1 MQSAD
6 QTAQP
11 RAETK
16 PSRTTIVGL
25 ALFGLLAA
33 LLTLPGFQGHPVG
46 GAVLWVIG
54 YGTVAWLLRQVWLG
68 SATMRE
74 WWRSVGRSKRWSAML
89 MIVVATLVIGLVVR
103 ETAPELFR
111 RFSRE
116 NGLWEPL
123 CLLMY
128 WGGALLLYR
137 HVRGFE
143 PSDRRPWL
151 LLVGLYA
158 LLGFEEIDY
167 FGIFGGLIGRI
178 DGVYTGSLHDL
189 FRLASERVLS
199 PTGMVIVTAIL
210 LVVAVALW
218 RTGYLNLVF
227 VRRLLTQPEAA
238 WLVLGF
244 AILGVA
250 ASQEAQFFGW
260 VLERPRPEEVIELA
274 GALCLGVYA
283 LELAAER
290 LPALG

>member
-1 MQSAD
+1 MQSPD
-6 QTAQP
+6 RTAQP
-11 RAETK
+11 SVETR
-16 PSRTTIVGL
+16 PSRMTIVGL
-25 ALFGLLAA
+25 ALLGLLAT
-33 LLTLPGFQGHPVG
+33 LLVLPAFQGHPVG

-54 YGTVAWLLRQVWLG
+54 YGTVALLMRQVWLG
-68 SATMRE
+68 SARIRE
-74 WWRSVGRSKRWSAML
+74 WWRSMARSQRWSGVL
-89 MIVVATLVIGLVVR
+89 VVVLFTLVGGLVMR

-143 PSDRRPWL
+143 LSERKPWL
-151 LLVGLYA
+151 LLVGVYA
-158 LLGFEEIDY
+158 LLGLEEIDY

-178 DGVYTGSLHDL
+178 VI
-189 FRLASERVLS
+189 RLASERVLS
-199 PTGMVIVTAIL
+199 RNGIAIVAAVL
-210 LVVAVALW
+210 LIVAVAFW
-218 RTGYLNLVF
+218 RAGYLNFAF
-227 VRRLLTQPEAA
+227 VRLSLARPETV
-238 WLVLGF
+238 WLALGF

-274 GALCLGVYA
+274 GAVCLGVYA
-283 LELAAER
+283 LELTAER
-290 LPALG
+290 LPTPA

>member
-11 RAETK
+11 RAEAT

-25 ALFGLLAA
+25 ALFGVLAVLLM
-33 LLTLPGFQGHPVG
+33 LPAFQGHPVG
-46 GAVLWVIG
+46 GAVLWVLG
-54 YGTVAWLLRQVWLG
+54 YATVALLLRQVWLG
-68 SATMRE
+68 SAAVDA
-74 WWRSVGRSKRWSAML
+74 WWRSVGRRQRWSAML
-89 MIVVATLVIGLVVR
+89 VIIVATLVIGLLMR
-103 ETAPELFR
+103 ETTPELFR

-128 WGGALLLYR
+128 WGGALLVYS
-137 HVRGFE
+137 HVRDFD
-143 PSDRRPWL
+143 PSDRKPWL

-189 FRLASERVLS
+189 FRLASERALS
-199 PTGMVIVTAIL
+199 QTGMMI
-210 LVVAVALW
+210 VAVSMLFVAVVLM
-218 RTGYLNLVF
+218 RAGYLDLVF
-227 VRRLLTQPEAA
+227 VRRLLVQPEAV

-244 AILGVA
+244 VILGIA

-283 LELAAER
+283 LELTAER
-290 LPALG
+290 LPTPG

>member
-1 MQSAD
+1 M
-6 QTAQP
+6 
-11 RAETK
+11 
-16 PSRTTIVGL
+16 TIVGL
-25 ALFGLLAA
+25 ALLGLLAT
-33 LLTLPGFQGHPVG
+33 LLVVPAFQGHPVG
-46 GAVLWVIG
+46 GAVLGVIG
-54 YGTVAWLLRQVWLG
+54 YGTVVLLMLQVWLG
-68 SATMRE
+68 SARIRE
-74 WWRSVGRSKRWSAML
+74 WWRSIGRSQRWSGVLA
-89 MIVVATLVIGLVVR
+89 VVLFTLVGGLVMR

-123 CLLMY
+123 CLLIY

-143 PSDRRPWL
+143 LSERKPWL
-151 LLVGLYA
+151 LVVGIYA
-158 LLGFEEIDY
+158 LLGLEEVDY

-189 FRLASERVLS
+189 IRLVSERVLS
-199 PTGMVIVTAIL
+199 QNGIAI
-210 LVVAVALW
+210 VAVVLLIVAVVFW
-218 RTGYLNLVF
+218 RAGYLDFAF
-227 VRRLLTQPEAA
+227 VRRSLAQPEAV

-274 GALCLGVYA
+274 GAVCLGVYA
-283 LELAAER
+283 LELTAER
-290 LPALG
+290 LPTPA

>member
-1 MQSAD
+1 MQSHD
-6 QTAQP
+6 RTARP
-11 RAETK
+11 IDGIIH
-16 PSRTTIVGL
+16 SRMTIVSLGL
-25 ALFGLLAA
+25 LGLLAL
-33 LLTLPGFQGHPVG
+33 LLTLPTVQGHPVG
-46 GAVLWVIG
+46 GAALWVIG
-54 YGTVAWLLRQVWLG
+54 YGTVALLLRRVWSG

-74 WWRSVGRSKRWSAML
+74 WWRSMGRSQRWSATL
-89 MIVVATLVIGLVVR
+89 AIIVLTLVGGLVMR

-137 HVRGFE
+137 HVRGFK
-143 PSDRRPWL
+143 PSERKPWL
-151 LLVGLYA
+151 LLAGVYA
-158 LLGFEEIDY
+158 LLGFEEVDY

-189 FRLASERVLS
+189 IRLASERVLS
-199 PTGMVIVTAIL
+199 QNGMVIVAAVL
-210 LVVAVALW
+210 LVVAVVLW
-218 RTGYLNLVF
+218 RAGYLDLVF
-227 VRRLLTQPEAA
+227 VRRLLTQPEAV

-274 GALCLGVYA
+274 GAVCLGVYA

-290 LPALG
+290 LPTPA

>member
-1 MQSAD
+1 MQSVD

-11 RAETK
+11 RAETES
-16 PSRTTIVGL
+16 SRTTIVGL
-25 ALFGLLAA
+25 ALFGVLAV
-33 LLTLPGFQGHPVG
+33 LLTLPAFQGHLVG
-46 GAVLWVIG
+46 GAALWVIG
-54 YGTVAWLLRQVWLG
+54 YATVALLLRQVWLG

-74 WWRSVGRSKRWSAML
+74 WWRSRRRWKRWSATL
-89 MIVVATLVIGLVVR
+89 VIVVATLVIGLVVR
-103 ETAPELFR
+103 ATAPELFR

-137 HVRGFE
+137 HVRGLE
-143 PSDRRPWL
+143 SSDRRPWL

-199 PTGMVIVTAIL
+199 PTGMVIVAAIL

-218 RTGYLNLVF
+218 RAGYLNLAF
-227 VRRLLTQPEAA
+227 VCQRLAQPEAA

-244 AILGVA
+244 AILGIA
-250 ASQEAQFFGW
+250 AIQEAQFFGW

-283 LELAAER
+283 LELTAER
-290 LPALG
+290 LPAPG